1 MFMSCPHCRELV
13 ATDRETRLPPLLC
26 PRCGGALREDTGE
39 DVSTSEGTSQAEDS
53 PAGTPS
59 IASFLQ
65 IGRNAEADAPA
76 EAEVAEVRAATG
88 VTHEDEPDS
97 TSATEVEIA
106 VDASGN
112 TEDTPANAI
121 SGEDGNGDPV
131 DEDIE
136 PVLAEIAPE
145 TPVIPD
151 ENSGVDVEVP
161 ERQTSA
167 VLAPSTPAPHVVAT
181 PSFIRQPAHS
191 ATNPRTAKWQWAVL
205 VLLSLLLVLQVLV
218 ADRARLAA
226 DENWRP
232 IITRLCDALGCDVPA
247 WHQPGAFAM
256 LSRDVRPIIGTPGG
270 LHVQATFRNDA
281 AWTQDWPLLQL
292 SLSDADGRVVG
303 TRAFTPTEYLGKSA
317 TQAGLAPG
325 QSASIALQLHEPNP
339 GVVAISFD
347 FR

>member
-26 PRCGGALREDTGE
+26 PRCGGALREDGDALAANT
-39 DVSTSEGTSQAEDS
+39 TQAEAS
-53 PAGTPS
+53 NSGTPS

-65 IGRNAEADAPA
+65 TGRGTGADAA
-76 EAEVAEVRAATG
+76 TEVEVAEAQPAIEVVRK
-88 VTHEDEPDS
+88 DEPDS
-97 TSATEVEIA
+97 TNATEVDTA
-106 VDASGN
+106 TDASGDA
-112 TEDTPANAI
+112 EDTSAYAI

-131 DEDIE
+131 DEGAE
-136 PVLAEIAPE
+136 PVLEEISPE
-145 TPVIPD
+145 TPVALD
-151 ENSGVDVEVP
+151 EHADVDIDVSDT
-161 ERQTSA
+161 RASTA
-167 VLAPSTPAPHVVAT
+167 VAPSIPAPHAVAA
-181 PSFIRQPAHS
+181 PSFTRQTAHA

-205 VLLSLLLVLQVLV
+205 ALLSLLLVLQVLV

-232 IITRLCDALGCDVPA
+232 LITKLCGVLGCDVPA

-270 LHVQATFRNDA
+270 LQVQATFRNDA
-281 AWTQDWPLLQL
+281 AWAQDWPLLQL

-303 TRAFTPTEYLGKSA
+303 TRAFTPAEYLGKSA
-317 TQAGLAPG
+317 AQTGLAPG
-325 QSASIALQLHEPNP
+325 QSAQVAVQLYEPNP
-339 GVVAISFD
+339 GVVAFSFD